1 MASTSTCY
9 IYTNGIIYTVATDD
23 WDTEPQEA
31 IVVQDGIIKYVGT
44 NEEAY
49 EFDIP
54 GKQIQLKIVFTFFEG
69 LQLCNHT

>member
-1 MASTSTCY
+1 MASTSTCS

-54 GKQIQLKIVFTFFEG
+54 GKQT
-69 LQLCNHT
+69 